1 MIIPPA
7 LIISQ
12 GMGSITALAWVSIA
26 SLCWPDPAVSINN
39 KLFFVIKTQY
49 TAAKPDVRNIG
60 SIKYFSG
67 MKKFK
72 TTAKLPIK
80 NNETSG

>member
-1 MIIPPA
+1 MPSMEGIKIM
-7 LIISQ
+7 LIKFFKF
-12 GMGSITALAWVSIA
+12 
-26 SLCWPDPAVSINN
+26 N

-49 TAAKPDVRNIG
+49 TVAKPDVRNIG
-60 SIKYFSG
+60 SIKYSSG

>member
-1 MIIPPA
+1 M
-7 LIISQ
+7 LIKFFKF
-12 GMGSITALAWVSIA
+12 
-26 SLCWPDPAVSINN
+26 N

-49 TAAKPDVRNIG
+49 TVAKPDVRNIG
-60 SIKYFSG
+60 SIKYSSG

-80 NNETSG
+80 NKETNG

>member
-1 MIIPPA
+1 MPSIEGIKIM
-7 LIISQ
+7 LIKFFKF
-12 GMGSITALAWVSIA
+12 
-26 SLCWPDPAVSINN
+26 N

-49 TAAKPDVRNIG
+49 TVAKPDIRNIG

-80 NNETSG
+80 NKETNG

>member
-1 MIIPPA
+1 M
-7 LIISQ
+7 LIKFFKF
-12 GMGSITALAWVSIA
+12 
-26 SLCWPDPAVSINN
+26 N

-49 TAAKPDVRNIG
+49 TVANPDVRNIG

>member
-1 MIIPPA
+1 MPSIEWIKII
-7 LIISQ
+7 LIKFFKF
-12 GMGSITALAWVSIA
+12 
-26 SLCWPDPAVSINN
+26 N

-49 TAAKPDVRNIG
+49 TVAKPDVRNIG
-60 SIKYFSG
+60 IIKYSSG

>member
-1 MIIPPA
+1 M
-7 LIISQ
+7 LIKFFKF
-12 GMGSITALAWVSIA
+12 
-26 SLCWPDPAVSINN
+26 N

-49 TAAKPDVRNIG
+49 TVAKPDIKYW

-80 NNETSG
+80 NKETNG

>member
-1 MIIPPA
+1 MPSIEGIKIM
-7 LIISQ
+7 LIKFFKF
-12 GMGSITALAWVSIA
+12 
-26 SLCWPDPAVSINN
+26 N

-49 TAAKPDVRNIG
+49 TVAKPDVRNIG
-60 SIKYFSG
+60 SIKYSSG

-80 NNETSG
+80 NNENSG

>member
-1 MIIPPA
+1 M
-7 LIISQ
+7 LIKFFKF
-12 GMGSITALAWVSIA
+12 
-26 SLCWPDPAVSINN
+26 N

-49 TAAKPDVRNIG
+49 TVAKPDVRNIG
-60 SIKYFSG
+60 SIKYSSG